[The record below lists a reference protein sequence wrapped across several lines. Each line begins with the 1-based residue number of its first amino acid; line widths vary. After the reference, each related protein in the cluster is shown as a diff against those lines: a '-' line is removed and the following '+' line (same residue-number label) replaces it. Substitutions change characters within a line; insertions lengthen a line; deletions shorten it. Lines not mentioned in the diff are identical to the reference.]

1 MNKHKGFTLVE
12 LLIVIV
18 VIGILASMM
27 MISTSESTSTAKAN
41 TIISNLRNF
50 SMAAMAYY
58 TDYIDDLAKDPTKP
72 GNNVEMLWNDGKTN
86 ESKNIL
92 IAKNY
97 MHNEGDIPDLE
108 KYHIRNDSGT
118 WWAGYD
124 ASNADAR
131 IKEKLAGRATS
142 ANLKGSASV
151 ATPPK
156 KSEGKYPDYNKDAVV
171 WLLIRTNKR
180 N

>member
-58 TDYIDDLAKDPTKP
+58 TDNMDTF
-72 GNNVEMLWNDGKTN
+72 GKTPST
-86 ESKNIL
+86 EIEMDKV
-92 IAKNY
+92 KGY
-97 MHNEGDIPDLE
+97 MHNEGKIPDEE
-108 KYHIRNDSGT
+108 KYEVLNNYNADKKTST
-118 WWAGYD
+118 WWARYD
-124 ASNADAR
+124 ASNADTR
-131 IKEKLAGRATS
+131 IKEKLTGRAAS

>member
-58 TDYIDDLAKDPTKP
+58 TDNMDDYGRNVAYNTNATTKSIKSHV
-72 GNNVEMLWNDGKTN
+72 VE
-86 ESKNIL
+86 
-92 IAKNY
+92 Y
-97 MHNEGDIPDLE
+97 MHNEGDIPDKE
-108 KYHIRNDSGT
+108 KYKVLNDYNTDTKASI
-118 WWAGYD
+118 WWARYD

-131 IKEKLAGRATS
+131 IKEKLAGRAKS
-142 ANLKGSASV
+142 ANLKE
-151 ATPPK
+151 
-156 KSEGKYPDYNKDAVV
+156 KSDTALDFPSRKVSEQTDYKDQRYV
-171 WLLIRTNKR
+171 WLMIRTNKR

>member
-58 TDYIDDLAKDPTKP
+58 TDNMDTF
-72 GNNVEMLWNDGKTN
+72 GKTPSTEIN
-86 ESKNIL
+86 MNKV
-92 IAKNY
+92 KGY
-97 MHNEGDIPDLE
+97 MHNEGDIPDGN
-108 KYHIRNDSGT
+108 KYMVLNHSVTEDGKTIST
-118 WWAGYD
+118 WWARYD

-131 IKEKLAGRATS
+131 IKEKLAGRAAS
-142 ANLKGSASV
+142 ANLKE
-151 ATPPK
+151 
-156 KSEGKYPDYNKDAVV
+156 KSDTALDFPSRKVSEQTDYKDRKYV
-171 WLLIRTNKR
+171 WLMIRTNKR

>member
-58 TDYIDDLAKDPTKP
+58 TDSMDTF
-72 GNNVEMLWNDGKTN
+72 GKTPN
-86 ESKNIL
+86 TEIDMDKV
-92 IAKNY
+92 KGY
-97 MHNEGDIPDLE
+97 MHNEGKIPDE
-108 KYHIRNDSGT
+108 DKYMVLNHSVTEGGKTIST
-118 WWAGYD
+118 WWARYD
-124 ASNADAR
+124 ASNDDVR
-131 IKEKLAGRATS
+131 IKEKLAGRAQS
-142 ANLKGSASV
+142 ANLKGSTNIET
-151 ATPPK
+151 TPTK
-156 KSEGKYPDYNKDAVV
+156 TTAGKYPDYNKDAVV